1 VGVLVAAGIGLAIAI
16 LSPQPRAFLWSSTA
30 CFVLVPLV
38 VLVNGLPPPFF
49 VSPTFVGGDLLAH
62 YLAGAGLTLLV
73 VGIVRDRRSAEA
85 AVPVMAPPPPEEA
98 ALIGGPAPA
107 LRRRPLLRRP
117 SFGVWLATISV
128 AGFVLRLAVSSGA
141 IPDVL
146 SSQIAAHLLAGAG
159 YSLPG
164 PFGALAPTALRA
176 PVTPALLTVA
186 QTSASPEFAARVIWA
201 VAGAGTVAAVGV
213 VGRRL
218 FAAGPGLLAAALVA
232 LLPAFFLD
240 NVRMT
245 SGTVAALIVTLL
257 LLAITNSTGIA
268 YSTARAGLAGILVGI
283 LALARPE
290 GLLIGAVIVVPWLT
304 ARSAAVLPAAR
315 RATFAVAAAIGLAM
329 VLGPWV
335 ARNHGE
341 LGTYLP
347 TTESGTITA
356 GANAASTYGDGLIG
370 SFDPAAARTTAADVS
385 TKPLGEG
392 ALDRRLLSEAGTYAT
407 SHIGGLLEALPVRVA
422 RAFEL
427 WSPAN
432 ERDAHAARG
441 LSVKGWILQWTTF
454 LPLLALSLWGY
465 WRLRARALGDLMPLY
480 LPPLAVSVVA
490 LVSYGEPL
498 ARRSIDPL
506 LALVAAAGVW
516 AFGRPQSFTLPW
528 RWPRWGRPGR
538 RSRRRGR
545 HHGTRRWRLWRRRR
559 SAV

>member
-1 VGVLVAAGIGLAIAI
+1 MRRRRWRRKGPRTRPAGPEGPEGTSAIDVRPGAGVNTHSPGVGGVRAPGRPFLAWFGLAVLLGFLGGGVGVLVAAGIGLAIAI

-218 FAAGPGLLAAALVA
+218 FAAGPGLLAAAL
-232 LLPAFFLD
+232 
-240 NVRMT
+240 
-245 SGTVAALIVTLL
+245 
-257 LLAITNSTGIA
+257 
-268 YSTARAGLAGILVGI
+268 

-441 LSVKGWILQWTTF
+441 LSVKGWILQ
-454 LPLLALSLWGY
+454 
-465 WRLRARALGDLMPLY
+465 
-480 LPPLAVSVVA
+480 
-490 LVSYGEPL
+490 
-498 ARRSIDPL
+498 
-506 LALVAAAGVW
+506 
-516 AFGRPQSFTLPW
+516 
-528 RWPRWGRPGR
+528 
-538 RSRRRGR
+538 
-545 HHGTRRWRLWRRRR
+545 
-559 SAV
+559 